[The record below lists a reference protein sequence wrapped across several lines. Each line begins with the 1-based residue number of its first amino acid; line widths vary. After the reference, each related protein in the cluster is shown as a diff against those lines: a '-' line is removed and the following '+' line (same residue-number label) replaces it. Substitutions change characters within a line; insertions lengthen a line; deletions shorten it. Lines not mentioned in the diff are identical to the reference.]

1 MEVDVEFCMEVVAC
15 SLVFYSPELRWEI
28 QLLGI
33 PAFEINFPQ
42 KLESTVVLATIT
54 TVHSYEQAFHTT
66 ASGRGAAEE
75 NK

>member
-15 SLVFYSPELRWEI
+15 SLVFYSPELCWEI

-33 PAFEINFPQ
+33 PPFQINFPE
-42 KLESTVVLATIT
+42 KLVSTVVLAAAT
-54 TVHSYEQAFHTT
+54 TGHSYEQAFHTT
-66 ASGRGAAEE
+66 VSGRGAVEE